1 MPGATTAKLVD
12 PVWLMRSKAMMM
24 PHTVP
29 NRPTNGA
36 MLAVVARNDTRRSS
50 LLISTTDARIRARS
64 TAVRLFSVGRPAGGR
79 GLGPLLASG
88 AAWRSCAVNS
98 AYPDWKRP
106 TSGLS
111 LSERHTACT
120 SENLLLRRKTSR
132 NCAVCLLAARYVH
145 SLYRM
150 MPHEMIDSSSSSTRT
165 PWEIGLDSRTRRTML
180 VLDVVEPSDAAPPC
194 ACMSKAISGLPSV
207 RKTGLRETAV

>member
-1 MPGATTAKLVD
+1 IADALIATGAGLFTAGIAAKSPAPVAISASAMPGATTARLVD

-64 TAVRLFSVGRPAGGR
+64 TAVRLFRVGRPAGGR

-88 AAWRSCAVNS
+88 AAWRSWAVSS
-98 AYPDWKRP
+98 AYPD
-106 TSGLS
+106 
-111 LSERHTACT
+111 
-120 SENLLLRRKTSR
+120 
-132 NCAVCLLAARYVH
+132 
-145 SLYRM
+145 
-150 MPHEMIDSSSSSTRT
+150 
-165 PWEIGLDSRTRRTML
+165 
-180 VLDVVEPSDAAPPC
+180 
-194 ACMSKAISGLPSV
+194 
-207 RKTGLRETAV
+207 